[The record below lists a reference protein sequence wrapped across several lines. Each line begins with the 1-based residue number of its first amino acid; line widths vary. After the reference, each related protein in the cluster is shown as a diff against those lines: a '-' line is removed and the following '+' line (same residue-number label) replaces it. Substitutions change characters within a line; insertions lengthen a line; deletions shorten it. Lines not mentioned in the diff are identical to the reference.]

1 MQDLKEGQEIIIDY
15 LTGTFEF
22 ISIDSELELE
32 TVENT
37 VELIRSLLN
46 VQKERVIEKEFGKG
60 NYRYAYEIGD
70 GVTLKLCGPINER
83 GINTNSLEMK
93 EYLFIHRI

>member
-46 VQKERVIEKEFGKG
+46 VPKERKK
-60 NYRYAYEIGD
+60 N
-70 GVTLKLCGPINER
+70 
-83 GINTNSLEMK
+83 
-93 EYLFIHRI
+93 